1 MKKYIQR
8 YFISL
13 LSFLALD
20 SVWLGYISPSFY
32 QQYIGHLMAQD
43 PNFVAAGLF
52 YVIFIGGLV
61 YFAVNPGIESD
72 SNRIAALR
80 GAVYGLTTYATFD
93 LTSQAVFRDWP
104 TIVTVVDLTWG
115 TVLSSGAAALSVIIQ
130 RKIIKH

>member
-32 QQYIGHLMAQD
+32 QQHIGHLMAQD

>member
-1 MKKYIQR
+1 
-8 YFISL
+8 
-13 LSFLALD
+13 
-20 SVWLGYISPSFY
+20 
-32 QQYIGHLMAQD
+32 MAQD